1 MDEEKVD
8 LSRIETQLTE
18 LVQLMNQVVAEL
30 STLSTNVSEISD

>member
-1 MDEEKVD
+1 MDKENID

-30 STLSTNVSEISD
+30 STLSTSVSEIAD

>member
-8 LSRIETQLTE
+8 LSLIETQLTE